1 MRKQIKLAAPG
12 TTRRIVWAVLA
23 AAAILSLPARAQ
35 VMSPGQLDNM
45 VSRIALYPDPL
56 LAQVLTAATYY
67 DQIPD
72 AAAYADQHSYLQGD
86 ELAAAIQAD
95 NVPWDPSVQA
105 LLPFPSVLDTM
116 ERDMSWT
123 QALGEAV
130 LNARE
135 AVLDAVQRMRQRAH
149 DNGNLRDCPQY
160 RVEADGP
167 AIEIV
172 PADPGVIYVPVYDP
186 YWIYARPRA
195 GLAVGISFGG
205 RIFIGASFSAFGWRA
220 PGFDW
225 RAHAVIIDNHVWE
238 RSAANRAS
246 YAHVYRAPMARRPAG
261 SASQYHETHAV
272 RPNRS
277 DRAERK
283 APERH

>member
-1 MRKQIKLAAPG
+1 MSKQIKLAAPG
-12 TTRRIVWAVLA
+12 TTRRIVWAVVA
-23 AAAILSLPARAQ
+23 AAAILSLPVQAQ
-35 VMSPGQLDNM
+35 VMSPGQLDNL

-172 PADPGVIYVPVYDP
+172 PADPGVIFVPVYDP
-186 YWIYARPRA
+186 
-195 GLAVGISFGG
+195 
-205 RIFIGASFSAFGWRA
+205 
-220 PGFDW
+220 
-225 RAHAVIIDNHVWE
+225 
-238 RSAANRAS
+238 
-246 YAHVYRAPMARRPAG
+246 
-261 SASQYHETHAV
+261 
-272 RPNRS
+272 
-277 DRAERK
+277 
-283 APERH
+283 

>member
-23 AAAILSLPARAQ
+23 AAAMLTLPVQAQ
-35 VMSPGQLDNM
+35 VMSPGQLDNL

-135 AVLDAVQRMRQRAH
+135 AVLDAVQRMRQHAH

-160 RVEADGP
+160 
-167 AIEIV
+167 
-172 PADPGVIYVPVYDP
+172 
-186 YWIYARPRA
+186 
-195 GLAVGISFGG
+195 
-205 RIFIGASFSAFGWRA
+205 
-220 PGFDW
+220 
-225 RAHAVIIDNHVWE
+225 
-238 RSAANRAS
+238 
-246 YAHVYRAPMARRPAG
+246 
-261 SASQYHETHAV
+261 
-272 RPNRS
+272 
-277 DRAERK
+277 
-283 APERH
+283 